1 MFQNF
6 PIDIHLKNSTTE
18 PGKLPKTKTE
28 PGKLIKK
35 QQQQPWLYK
44 AAMLI
49 MLHLKT

>member
-35 QQQQPWLYK
+35 QQQPWPYK